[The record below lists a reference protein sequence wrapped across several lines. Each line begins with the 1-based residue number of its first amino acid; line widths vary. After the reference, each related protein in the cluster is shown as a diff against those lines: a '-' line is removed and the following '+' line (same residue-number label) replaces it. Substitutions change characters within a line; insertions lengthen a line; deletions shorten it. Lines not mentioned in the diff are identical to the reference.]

1 MSEADKKKSERASQD
16 LLNFEF
22 VTDFSEVS
30 WYKPDHS
37 VPYYR
42 RIAEFMEE
50 AAVRIP
56 DHCVSLQM
64 LGRVVEGLPSLPT
77 EKSLVVKRVR
87 TSIPS
92 ARKYM
97 FERMPSKRMLI
108 AVPHMGYVATSDDL
122 HKQVAG
128 VRAARAKMDR
138 FVVAHAKYQDS
149 VDPNKIPKSE
159 SEIRD
164 EVLLG
169 KKAALK
175 LELARTELEKGLEK
189 LKKNDL

>member
-42 RIAEFMEE
+42 RIAEFMEQL
-50 AAVRIP
+50 AVRLP
-56 DHCVSLQM
+56 DHTVSLQM
-64 LGRVVEGLPSLPT
+64 LGRVVEGLRTLPS
-77 EKSLVVKRVR
+77 EKSLVVRRVR
-87 TSIPS
+87 SSIAP

-108 AVPHMGYVATSDDL
+108 AVPHMGYVATSDDV

-138 FVVAHAKYQDS
+138 FVMAHAKYQDS

-159 SEIRD
+159 KEIRE

-169 KKAALK
+169 KRIAVK
-175 LELARTELEKGLEK
+175 LELARAELQKGLDA